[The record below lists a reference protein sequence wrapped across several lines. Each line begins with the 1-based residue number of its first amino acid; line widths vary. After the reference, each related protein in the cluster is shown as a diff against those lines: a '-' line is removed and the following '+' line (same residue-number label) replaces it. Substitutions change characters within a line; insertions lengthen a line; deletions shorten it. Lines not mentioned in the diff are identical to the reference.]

1 MVQYRIAQSNGVP
14 ALSWRVVLTQ
24 QEEDVKL
31 GAKLKKLRIKNN
43 KSLQEVADAVGSSKA
58 HIWDLEK
65 GNSSNPTME
74 LLLKLATFFKVGV
87 ADLVGENPNARE
99 EKPEMV
105 AMYRDLKTLADDDR
119 KMLQVMIEQF
129 KSRK

>member
-1 MVQYRIAQSNGVP
+1 M
-14 ALSWRVVLTQ
+14 
-24 QEEDVKL
+24 KL
-31 GAKLKKLRIKNN
+31 GAKLKQLRIKNN
-43 KSLQEVADAVGSSKA
+43 KSLQDVADAVGSSKA

-99 EKPEMV
+99 ENPEMV
-105 AMYRDLKTLADDDR
+105 AMYRDLKTLTDDDR

>member
-1 MVQYRIAQSNGVP
+1 
-14 ALSWRVVLTQ
+14 
-24 QEEDVKL
+24 VKL
-31 GAKLKKLRIKNN
+31 GAKLKQLRIKNN

-87 ADLVGENPNARE
+87 ADLVGENPNAGE

-105 AMYRDLKTLADDDR
+105 AMYRDLKTLTDDDR

>member
-1 MVQYRIAQSNGVP
+1 
-14 ALSWRVVLTQ
+14 
-24 QEEDVKL
+24 VKL
-31 GAKLKKLRIKNN
+31 GAKLKQLRIKNN

-99 EKPEMV
+99 ENPEMV
-105 AMYRDLKTLADDDR
+105 AMYRDLKTLTDDDR